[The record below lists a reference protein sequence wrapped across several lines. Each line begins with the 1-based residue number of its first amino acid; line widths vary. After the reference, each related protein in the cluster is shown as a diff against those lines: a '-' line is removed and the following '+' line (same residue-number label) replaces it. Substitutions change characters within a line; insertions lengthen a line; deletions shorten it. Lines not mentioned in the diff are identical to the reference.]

1 MTEIKLRNISKS
13 YENPQT
19 EVLSNIDLNI
29 KQGEFLVLFGPNG
42 CGKTSLLNIISG
54 LDNDFSGNIDI
65 GNKDPSNARISMV
78 FQNVHDSTFPWQT
91 VLESVAFG
99 LHMEGKS
106 KEDRN
111 HEALKYLEL
120 ANLTSH
126 KDKYI
131 YQLSGGLKQLSSI
144 CRALAY
150 NPEVMLFDEPFSS
163 LDYKTSKRMALQLL
177 DIWQKTRKTTVF
189 ISHDIDE
196 AILLADKIA
205 VLSDKPAKIKSI
217 IDVKLTRP
225 RKISQMKTS
234 EFFDIRNQV
243 LSSFLNNNKTNGGN
257 ENEI

>member
-1 MTEIKLRNISKS
+1 MTEIKLKNISKS
-13 YENPQT
+13 YDSYDNSHT
-19 EVLSNIDLNI
+19 EVLSNINLDI

-42 CGKTSLLNIISG
+42 CGKTTLLNIISG
-54 LDNDFSGNIDI
+54 LDNDFSGDVNI
-65 GNKDPSNARISMV
+65 GNKDPSDARISMV

-91 VLESVAFG
+91 VLENVAFG

-106 KEDRN
+106 KEYRHN
-111 HEALKYLEL
+111 EALKYLEL

-150 NPEVMLFDEPFSS
+150 NPEVMIFDEPFSS
-163 LDYKTSKRMALQLL
+163 LDYKTSKRMALRLL
-177 DIWQKTRKTTVF
+177 DIWQKTKKTTIF

-217 IDVKLTRP
+217 IDVKLARP
-225 RKISQMKTS
+225 REMSQMKTN

-243 LSSFLNNNKTNGGN
+243 LSSFLNNNKAK
-257 ENEI
+257 IP